1 MAPLVNP
8 TLHYH
13 LGMERPNT
21 HLFQVELTV
30 PPHPGEFMDLA
41 LPAWTP
47 GAYKIVDNA
56 RNLRGL
62 IVLDGH
68 GARVPVTRLDLHT
81 WRVHHRGAG
90 FTVRYQVF
98 ADKMLIHQAQLNA
111 SHAFV
116 NGCMVFLYPKGNEHW
131 GAKLTV
137 DAPPDWKVA
146 SALETTAPNVFVA
159 PSYDALIDAPLEIG
173 TFEMECFVA
182 DETVYRIVW
191 NGPEPM
197 DRPQLVGG
205 LYRIV
210 RTINDFWGGAPFPH
224 YTFIYNVTKD
234 SYLNGLEHGN
244 STAIQGP
251 IDLDKNAHGFFAM
264 SAHEYFHV
272 WNIKRLRPIGLG
284 PFDYSRPAHTTAL
297 WVVEGMTEYY
307 TELMCLRAGIHSVD
321 DFFHSLCDSL
331 SQLER
336 SPGRKFT
343 TLEEASFITWN
354 FGDDRWNGAI
364 NYYLKGSLM
373 AMALDLDIREKTDNE
388 KSLDD
393 VMRLLW
399 ERFGA
404 PDLPYD
410 PEEAET
416 AIEEVVGQS
425 MEAFFDLHLRST
437 QDADWT
443 AVFAKAGIELSV
455 LKDMPSLQ
463 LRGSD
468 KDSGILIEDV
478 RAQGA
483 AEQAG
488 LMAGDR
494 LVAIGGRRASESM
507 LGKLDTWFKV
517 GESVP
522 LEYVR
527 GDRLQ
532 GTTLVLQADRTYQ
545 LKLKEDL
552 TPLQARIATSW
563 LRPQGSNAQLEERVP
578 QPS

>member
-1 MAPLVNP
+1 MAPQAIP
-8 TLHYH
+8 TLNYH
-13 LGMERPNT
+13 LGMERPHT
-21 HLFQVELTV
+21 HLFQVEMTV
-30 PPHPGEFMDLA
+30 PAYPGEFMDLA

-62 IVLDGH
+62 IVLDALGE
-68 GARVPVTRLDLHT
+68 RVPVTRLDLHT
-81 WRVHHRGAG
+81 WRVHHHGAG

-98 ADKMLIHQAQLNA
+98 ADKMLIHQAQLNTT
-111 SHAFV
+111 HAFV
-116 NGCMVFLYPKGNEHW
+116 NGCMVFLYAKGNQHW
-131 GAKLTV
+131 PAQLTV
-137 DAPPDWKVA
+137 DAPEGWSVA
-146 SALETTAPNVFVA
+146 TALEATGRNTFVA

-173 TFEMECFVA
+173 TFEMERFFA
-182 DETVYRIVW
+182 DDTEYRIVW

-197 DRPQLVGG
+197 DRPQLVDC

-210 RTINDFWGGAPFPH
+210 RTINDFWGAVPFPH

-251 IDLDKNAHGFFAM
+251 VDLDKNPHGFFAM
-264 SAHEYFHV
+264 SAHEYFHS
-272 WNIKRLRPIGLG
+272 WNVKRLRPIGLG

-297 WVVEGMTEYY
+297 YVVEGMTEYY
-307 TELMCLRAGIHSVD
+307 TEVMCLRAGISNAD
-321 DFFHSLCDSL
+321 DFFHTICENLA
-331 SQLER
+331 QLER
-336 SPGRKFT
+336 STGRKFT

-373 AMALDLDIREKTDNE
+373 AVALDLEIREKTNNE

-393 VMRLLW
+393 VMRSLW

-410 PEEAET
+410 PEDVET
-416 AIEEVVGQS
+416 AIEEVAGQS
-425 MEAFFDLHLRST
+425 MESFFDLHLRST
-437 QDADWT
+437 QDADWK
-443 AVFAKAGIELSV
+443 AVFAKAGVELSV
-455 LKDMPSLQ
+455 AKEMPSLQ

-468 KDSGILIEDV
+468 KDGGIMIEDV
-478 RAQGA
+478 RAQGS

-494 LVAIGGRRASESM
+494 IVAIGGRRASESM
-507 LGKLDTWFKV
+507 LGRLDTWFKV
-517 GESVP
+517 GESVSI
-522 LEYVR
+522 EFVR
-527 GDRLQ
+527 NDRLQ
-532 GTTLVLQADRTYQ
+532 ETTLVFQADRSYQ
-545 LKLKEDL
+545 LRLKEAL
-552 TPLQARIATSW
+552 TPLQERLVTSW
-563 LRPQGSNAQLEERVP
+563 LRPHPAAAQLDERVP
-578 QPS
+578 QPL